1 MYAPSMI
8 ERLATWAALGITL
21 SALGLSATD
30 WGFWCVIVLVWVAT
44 YLAYQEGREQGI
56 WLTANL
62 PIDALKDIKA
72 QIAKIEAEEESNK

>member
-1 MYAPSMI
+1 MI

-21 SALGLSATD
+21 SALGLSAAD

-44 YLAYQEGREQGI
+44 YLAYQEGHEQGI

-62 PIDALKDIKA
+62 DIEALKDIKA
-72 QIAKIEAEEESNK
+72 EIKKIEQEEENTK

>member
-1 MYAPSMI
+1 MI

-30 WGFWCVIVLVWVAT
+30 WGFWCVIALTWLAT

-62 PIDALKDIKA
+62 SIDELKNI
-72 QIAKIEAEEESNK
+72 QELIRKIESEENSK

>member
-1 MYAPSMI
+1 MI

-21 SALGLSATD
+21 SALGHSID
-30 WGFWCVIVLVWVAT
+30 SWGFWCVIVLFWAIS

-62 PIDALKDIKA
+62 PMEDLKDIKA
-72 QIAKIEAEEESNK
+72 QIARIEAEEESNK